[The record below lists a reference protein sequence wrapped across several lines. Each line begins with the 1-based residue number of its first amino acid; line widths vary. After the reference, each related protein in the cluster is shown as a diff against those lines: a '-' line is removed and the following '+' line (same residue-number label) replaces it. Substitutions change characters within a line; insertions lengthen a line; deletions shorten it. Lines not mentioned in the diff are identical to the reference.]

1 MADTYNILDEKEMSE
16 TISIVECRN
25 LRQTVNMLTA
35 APMITK
41 KEYVRLMVVIDGI
54 LSRMEKEDVQNAN
67 PANQKKWFDMIL
79 SGEKKER

>member
-16 TISIVECRN
+16 AISIVECRN
-25 LRQTVNMLTA
+25 LRQAVNMLTA

-54 LSRMEKEDVQNAN
+54 LNRMEKEDTQNAN
-67 PANQKKWFDMIL
+67 PVN
-79 SGEKKER
+79 